1 MIQLPSAVQK
11 ILTVLNRGGYEGY
24 VVGGCVRD
32 SLLGRIPSDWDVT
45 TSALP
50 EYEKMLP
57 ASAGNHHCPSPI
69 TAEKPAHPTQNLI
82 FQSGRFFQTAALEM
96 NSVPSAYPL
105 PSREDSLKRVPGAY
119 SFPVIAVDGI
129 EYICMHL
136 KSQSL
141 FAQKTI

>member
-1 MIQLPSAVQK
+1 MNKKHPLH
-11 ILTVLNRGGYEGY
+11 NRGRKTHPRYQLI
-24 VVGGCVRD
+24 
-32 SLLGRIPSDWDVT
+32 LLFRIT
-45 TSALP
+45 ET
-50 EYEKMLP
+50 

-136 KSQSL
+136 KSQCFL
-141 FAQKTI
+141 NQKTI